1 MVLRVSAPR
10 RWETQ
15 RSQQSAVSQSRLET
29 KRGLQTVKGGCG
41 FVLFGGR
48 SQRRLESL
56 SAGGR
61 ERELGGCGDA
71 GLLGSAEDSQR
82 MSESGRADSG
92 FRHSV

>member
-1 MVLRVSAPR
+1 M
-10 RWETQ
+10 
-15 RSQQSAVSQSRLET
+15 
-29 KRGLQTVKGGCG
+29 KGGCG
-41 FVLFGGR
+41 FVIFGGR
-48 SQRRLESL
+48 SQWRLESL

-61 ERELGGCGDA
+61 ERERGGCGDA